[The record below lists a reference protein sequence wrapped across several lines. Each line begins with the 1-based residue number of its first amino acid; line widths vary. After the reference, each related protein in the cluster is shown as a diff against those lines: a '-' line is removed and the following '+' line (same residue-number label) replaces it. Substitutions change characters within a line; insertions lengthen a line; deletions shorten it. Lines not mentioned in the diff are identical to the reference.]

1 MTRDEIVEMAETMIA
16 RDSSLR
22 EAQREYERMARLD
35 YTLPE
40 PLNSWAWVRKI
51 VSTAPYD
58 ALRGVTRA
66 LGNLDER
73 LRIEPVSVLKAVK
86 GGDDTSL
93 EARAKANEWEQALK
107 WQMGRASKRRA
118 AFRSSVIYSAAL
130 YGEVVGQIIHLPTQF
145 KASPVSDARKK
156 AAFRFGDW
164 AVRLVDP
171 KSVHVYYSDYMPERV
186 LAVSLRTGQEVI
198 DFWGKSAKELKS
210 YCGKD
215 RGRLDDAYIEFDY
228 TDLESR
234 MVWVVRA
241 NTEDEASEIADFDV
255 DTTFMILKPEPWL
268 KDLEGNPVPFLPWV
282 CVAGGTDIDTAP
294 EHQRKPLLYPVWRAE
309 QWATANI
316 LQTIKFSKG
325 ISKMSQVEEVFT
337 GPASDHIDVDH
348 ESPVARVDLTP
359 LQTFQ
364 SVQAQGL
371 DPHIEQM
378 VMSVESA
385 ISKATLAEVLVTGTP
400 VGTGGTFS
408 SYNLQL
414 QTAIASLGDVKDIGQ
429 RFYEQ
434 AYEAMLLMT
443 HYRGGQI
450 VGYGKKSEKY
460 VIDSEDIDPEGLY
473 IGVELTADVPV
484 DRQQRVLAA
493 IQLANPQT
501 GVPMSPRKLLEM
513 LGETDPE
520 GQIREW
526 KMHQLDMADMR
537 GRLQRIEATAGTVL
551 EQMAAQMAQQMVQ
564 SQMEQQQQGPGRQA
578 ENPAAGPG
586 IPGMEGQG
594 FNPAAGGQP
603 AAMSSP
609 RGNTREFQ
617 MGETREGG
625 ELAGLG

>member
-1 MTRDEIVEMAETMIA
+1 
-16 RDSSLR
+16 
-22 EAQREYERMARLD
+22 
-35 YTLPE
+35 
-40 PLNSWAWVRKI
+40 
-51 VSTAPYD
+51 
-58 ALRGVTRA
+58 
-66 LGNLDER
+66 
-73 LRIEPVSVLKAVK
+73 
-86 GGDDTSL
+86 
-93 EARAKANEWEQALK
+93 
-107 WQMGRASKRRA
+107 
-118 AFRSSVIYSAAL
+118 
-130 YGEVVGQIIHLPTQF
+130 
-145 KASPVSDARKK
+145 
-156 AAFRFGDW
+156 
-164 AVRLVDP
+164 
-171 KSVHVYYSDYMPERV
+171 
-186 LAVSLRTGQEVI
+186 
-198 DFWGKSAKELKS
+198 
-210 YCGKD
+210 
-215 RGRLDDAYIEFDY
+215 
-228 TDLESR
+228 
-234 MVWVVRA
+234 
-241 NTEDEASEIADFDV
+241 
-255 DTTFMILKPEPWL
+255 
-268 KDLEGNPVPFLPWV
+268 
-282 CVAGGTDIDTAP
+282 
-294 EHQRKPLLYPVWRAE
+294 LLYPVWRAE

-337 GPASDHIDVDH
+337 GPGSDQIDVDH
-348 ESPVARVDLTP
+348 TEPTGRVDLTP

-378 VMSVESA
+378 VQSVEAA

-414 QTAIASLGDVKDIGQ
+414 QTAIASLGDVKNIGE

-434 AYEAMLLMT
+434 CYEVMLLMT

-460 VIDSEDIDPEGLY
+460 TIDSEDIDPEGLY

-537 GRLQRIEATAGTVL
+537 ARLKRIEMEGSGEI
-551 EQMAAQMAQQMVQ
+551 EQMASQMAQQMIQ
-564 SQMEQQQQGPGRQA
+564 QQMEQQQQGGGEQQGPGREA
-578 ENPAAGPG
+578 PNPMNGPG

-603 AAMSSP
+603 AAESSP
-609 RGNTREFQ
+609 QGNTREFQ
-617 MGETREGG
+617 MGETRGGG